1 MEIVI
6 EVTLLKKDIDDEDK
20 SRDVI
25 RMELKDRIVTQLNPL
40 LEEGWDIHLT
50 SSRIIK

>member
-1 MEIVI
+1 MELVV

-25 RMELKDRIVTQLNPL
+25 RMELKDRIIKQLNPL
-40 LEEGWDIHLT
+40 LDEGWDIHLT
-50 SSRIIK
+50 SSRINK